1 MENKLIL
8 YKYKSFAFTKNFE
21 YAIDSL
27 KNKYL
32 YFSRPSE
39 LNDPF
44 DCQIQIELESD
55 KTEFESW
62 RNRNLDRIPIN
73 NRLLTFEGKNQ
84 TVNESRTQ
92 NGLELV
98 RQRLVEKNH
107 LLSLTPDCLNE
118 SMWALYAGNY
128 NGICIGYIIEKSNN
142 SFIPTRIEFK
152 SEYGAIIVPSD
163 VKEICFEKIQ
173 YDNTGD
179 HPLRIF
185 SKEPPNADDILYN
198 LTHKKKCWNSEKEY
212 RAIIHDTDYDI
223 MSIENKTVKAFYDD
237 TMLGEVIFGYQ
248 IPTATRDTIIQ
259 IIKEKYNSNVKFYLI
274 DADLKNYTL
283 VKKEI

>member
-1 MENKLIL
+1 MLL
-8 YKYKSFAFTKNFE
+8 YKYKNLADLKSFN
-21 YAIDSL
+21 YALDSL

-107 LLSLTPDCLNE
+107 LVSLTPEC
-118 SMWALYAGNY
+118 
-128 NGICIGYIIEKSNN
+128 
-142 SFIPTRIEFK
+142 
-152 SEYGAIIVPSD
+152 
-163 VKEICFEKIQ
+163 
-173 YDNTGD
+173 
-179 HPLRIF
+179 
-185 SKEPPNADDILYN
+185 
-198 LTHKKKCWNSEKEY
+198 
-212 RAIIHDTDYDI
+212 
-223 MSIENKTVKAFYDD
+223 
-237 TMLGEVIFGYQ
+237 
-248 IPTATRDTIIQ
+248 
-259 IIKEKYNSNVKFYLI
+259 
-274 DADLKNYTL
+274 
-283 VKKEI
+283 

>member
-1 MENKLIL
+1 MIL

-21 YAIDSL
+21 YAIDSI

-118 SMWALYAGNY
+118 SMWALYIY
-128 NGICIGYIIEKSNN
+128 NELLC
-142 SFIPTRIEFK
+142 
-152 SEYGAIIVPSD
+152 
-163 VKEICFEKIQ
+163 Q
-173 YDNTGD
+173 
-179 HPLRIF
+179 
-185 SKEPPNADDILYN
+185 
-198 LTHKKKCWNSEKEY
+198 HKK
-212 RAIIHDTDYDI
+212 IHRFKVYKLYSLFVFQFI
-223 MSIENKTVKAFYDD
+223 ALEGFIHFIRYTV
-237 TMLGEVIFGYQ
+237 I
-248 IPTATRDTIIQ
+248 
-259 IIKEKYNSNVKFYLI
+259 
-274 DADLKNYTL
+274 
-283 VKKEI
+283 